1 MLSNLRAPVQ
11 MVLWTA
17 ALCLAALGAHAQAPV
32 PSAPAPPQAGPP
44 TPSPAEGERV
54 VAIRVVNEA
63 GEVLEENPAKLP
75 LQPGQAFGAEA
86 VRESLRQLYRT
97 GRYADL
103 RAETSPVPGGVRL
116 DFVVREN
123 FFINLVRIKGLREPP
138 TEGQAL
144 VSLGLNP
151 GEIFRQEG
159 LDAALERLR
168 ETLREDGLYQANVS
182 SALHPAP
189 DTRQMDIL
197 VALTPGPRARFGK
210 ITLHNHTEF
219 QD

>member
-32 PSAPAPPQAGPP
+32 PSGPP

-75 LQPGQAFGAEA
+75 LQPGQALGAEA

-116 DFVVREN
+116 DFVVRGN
-123 FFINLVRIKGLREPP
+123 FFVNLVRVTGLRERPG
-138 TEGQAL
+138 EAL
-144 VSLGLNP
+144 ALASLNLGL
-151 GEIFRQEG
+151 GEPFRES
-159 LDAALERLR
+159 AVNEALE
-168 ETLREDGLYQANVS
+168 
-182 SALHPAP
+182 
-189 DTRQMDIL
+189 
-197 VALTPGPRARFGK
+197 
-210 ITLHNHTEF
+210 
-219 QD
+219 